1 MFVDELRREI
11 SAYIEKEGIT
21 VKRLAKIAGV
31 SYRALLRFLQGED
44 VRVSNIGPVVD
55 VIRKRPFA
63 ELEPVV
69 LGKTE
74 EEYIALPVYA
84 ELGAGGPR
92 DATDYVGEV
101 CVPIRFARK
110 GVYALKV
117 RGNSMYPSIVD
128 GSVVG
133 VDTLQ
138 KELMHDKIYAFHI
151 RHSGSVIKRAII
163 LEGGDVLLKSDNES
177 YPSYV
182 FKGEEKDDLVVIGRV
197 VWSVQVY
204 GSDFG
209 RTSD

>member
-1 MFVDELRREI
+1 MFADELRREI
-11 SAYIEKEGIT
+11 NAYMEKHGLT
-21 VKRLAKIAGV
+21 VKELARRAGS
-31 SYRALLRFLQGED
+31 SYRSLLRFLQGED
-44 VRVSNIGPVVD
+44 VKLSNIAPVVD
-55 VIRKRPFA
+55 VVREKPFT
-63 ELEPVV
+63 ELEPVL

-74 EEYIALPVYA
+74 EEYTALPVYA

-101 CVPIRFARK
+101 CVPLRFARR

-117 RGNSMYPSIVD
+117 RGNSMHPSIVD
-128 GSVVG
+128 GSIVG
-133 VDTLQ
+133 VDTYQ

-182 FKGEEKDDLVVIGRV
+182 FKGEDRDDLVVIGRV

-204 GSDFG
+204 Y
-209 RTSD
+209 

>member
-1 MFVDELRREI
+1 MFIDELRREI
-11 SAYIEKEGIT
+11 NNYIEKHGLT
-21 VKRLAKIAGV
+21 VKGLAELAGV
-31 SYRALLRFLQGED
+31 SYRSLLRFMQGED
-44 VRVSNIGPVVD
+44 VKLSNIAPVID
-55 VIRKRPFA
+55 RIREKPFA
-63 ELEPVV
+63 ELEPVL
-69 LGKTE
+69 LGRTE

-92 DATDYVGEV
+92 DTTDYVGEV
-101 CVPIRFARK
+101 CVPLRFARK

-128 GSVVG
+128 GSIVG

-138 KELMHDKIYAFHI
+138 RELMHDKIYAFHI

-163 LEGGDVLLKSDNES
+163 REGGDVLLKSDNES

-182 FKGEEKDDLVVIGRV
+182 FRGEEKDDLEVIGKV

-204 GSDFG
+204 Y
-209 RTSD
+209 

>member
-1 MFVDELRREI
+1 MFIDELRREI
-11 SAYIEKEGIT
+11 NTYMEKHGLTAKE
-21 VKRLAKIAGV
+21 LAEQAGV
-31 SYRALLRFLQGED
+31 SYRSLLRFMQGED
-44 VRVSNIGPVVD
+44 VKLSNIGPVID
-55 VIRKRPFA
+55 RIRKRPFT
-63 ELEPVV
+63 ELEPVI

-74 EEYIALPVYA
+74 EEYTALPVYA

-92 DATDYVGEV
+92 DTTDYVGEV
-101 CVPIRFARK
+101 CIPLRFARQ

-133 VDTLQ
+133 VDTYQ

-151 RHSGSVIKRAII
+151 KYSGSVIKRAII
-163 LEGGDVLLKSDNES
+163 LEGGDILLKSDNEN

-182 FKGEEKDDLVVIGRV
+182 FREREKDDLVVIGRV

-204 GSDFG
+204 Y
-209 RTSD
+209 